1 MMKSSYVYIL
11 TNKNKTVLYIGVTS
25 DLQIRISDH
34 HDGKGSKFTQKYS
47 IKHLVYYEKYDNI
60 TEAILREKQLK
71 RWSRRKK
78 EELIIKLN
86 PEWEF
91 MEKKFL

>member
-47 IKHLVYYEKYDNI
+47 IKHLVYYEKFDNI
-60 TEAILREKQLK
+60 TEAIQREKQLK
-71 RWSRRKK
+71 RWSWIKK
-78 EELIIKLN
+78 ESLIVTLN
-86 PEWEF
+86 PEWKF
-91 MEKKFL
+91 IEKDYL